1 MKEKKSIFI
10 WNRKRAAAAIVVI
23 AAILILT
30 AFTAYGSGADTLG
43 ITLGVLL
50 GIGAG
55 VFVLLNIRL
64 GKVLS
69 AVLYLLLPLAVVCAL
84 ENYTHVITD
93 LAPLILVLNLLFFY
107 VLYGLLAA
115 LTGSVSMGFKLAT
128 LVPMLF
134 GLTNYFVV
142 SFRGSPIVPWDLLS
156 LGTAVSVADNY
167 EFVLSW
173 KAFYSILAFLWM
185 ILISSKSTVKLGR
198 KKLRVISI
206 AAYAVLMGLY
216 VGEIQ
221 NSAVQS
227 FFGMDTTL
235 FTLNVLYRNNGIAAA
250 FLGNLRFL
258 NIEQPS
264 GYSVE
269 KVEELMQQVEASAEN
284 ETEAAGTEAAAT
296 QVGTDATAETE
307 AAAVQDKKNA
317 AGETKQT
324 DAAQTETAATTDQSE
339 TQQSGS
345 GTSATAET
353 TKSTTTGQYP
363 NIVVIMDEAFSD
375 LSVWGDFA
383 TSEEV
388 MPFFKSLQQEA
399 VGGEVYVSVKGGNTA
414 NTEFEFLTGDTMG
427 FLPKGSVPYQQYIND
442 ETPSLAS
449 YLKTLGYSTTAIH
462 PYNRSG
468 WDRDT
473 VYENFGFDEFLDK
486 DSFSSPYRLRGYI
499 SDKSAFDKIKEQFSI
514 KGDDERKFIFE
525 VTMQNH
531 GGYSRETPDFNI
543 YLTLP
548 EVTNKTTSVVATEK
562 YLTLINQTDRALEE
576 LINYFKEQEEPVI
589 VVMFGDHQ
597 PSDYITNVIQR
608 ICGVT
613 ASDSLADLEQ
623 GYRVPFMMWSNY
635 GLEHKYYDG
644 ISVNY
649 LSSILMENAGIPL
662 TGYQTFLKNLME
674 TLPVINANV
683 YRDADG
689 NFYNYEDDAYSEE
702 LNDYQ
707 MLQYNHLVDK
717 KHRDSTFFGS

>member
-1 MKEKKSIFI
+1 MNKKKSIFI
-10 WNRKRAAAAIVVI
+10 WNKKQAAAAIVAT

-30 AFTAYGSGADTLG
+30 AFTAYGSGMDTLG

-50 GIGAG
+50 GIAAGA
-55 VFVLLNIRL
+55 FVLLNIRF
-64 GKVLS
+64 GKILS
-69 AVLYLLLPLAVVCAL
+69 AMLYLLLPLAVVCAL

-107 VLYGLLAA
+107 VLYGLLTA
-115 LTGSVSMGFKLAT
+115 LTGSVRMGFRLAT

-156 LGTAVSVADNY
+156 FGTAASVADNY

-173 KAFYSILAFLWM
+173 KAFYSVLAFIWM
-185 ILISSKSTVKLGR
+185 ILLSSKSTVRLGR

-206 AAYAVLMGLY
+206 AAYAALMFLY

-264 GYSVE
+264 GYSVD
-269 KVEELMQQVEASAEN
+269 KVEALMKQVEEN
-284 ETEAAGTEAAAT
+284 AKNEPETDAQGETVQAT
-296 QVGTDATAETE
+296 QGETVQATQAETNATAETE
-307 AAAVQDKKNA
+307 APA
-317 AGETKQT
+317 
-324 DAAQTETAATTDQSE
+324 S
-339 TQQSGS
+339 S
-345 GTSATAET
+345 
-353 TKSTTTGQYP
+353 GQYP
-363 NIVVIMDEAFSD
+363 NIVVIMNEAFSD

-399 VGGEVYVSVKGGNTA
+399 VGGELYVSVKGGNTA

-427 FLPKGSVPYQQYIND
+427 FLPKGSIPYQQYIND

-462 PYNRSG
+462 PYNRTG

-473 VYENFGFDEFLDK
+473 VYEKFGFDEFLDK

-499 SDKSAFDKIKEQFSI
+499 SDKSAFDKIREQFSI

-548 EVTNKTTSVVATEK
+548 EVTDKTTSVVATEK

-576 LINYFKEQEEPVI
+576 LIDYFKEQDEPVI

-608 ICGVT
+608 ICGAT
-613 ASDSLADLEQ
+613 TSDSLADLEQ
-623 GYRVPFMMWSNY
+623 GYRVPFVMWSNY

-662 TGYQTFLKNLME
+662 TGYQTFLKKLME

-689 NFYNYEDDAYSEE
+689 NFYNYEDDAYSGE
-702 LNDYQ
+702 LKDYQ

-717 KHRDSTFFGS
+717 KHRDDAFFGS

>member
-1 MKEKKSIFI
+1 MNKKKSIFI
-10 WNRKRAAAAIVVI
+10 WNRKQAAAAIVAT

-30 AFTAYGSGADTLG
+30 AFTAYGSGMDTLG

-50 GIGAG
+50 GIAAGA
-55 VFVLLNIRL
+55 FVLLNIRF
-64 GKVLS
+64 GKILS
-69 AVLYLLLPLAVVCAL
+69 AMLYLLLPLAVVCAL

-107 VLYGLLAA
+107 VLYGLLTA
-115 LTGSVSMGFKLAT
+115 LTGSVRMGFRLAT

-156 LGTAVSVADNY
+156 FGTAASVADNY

-173 KAFYSILAFLWM
+173 KAFYSVLAFIWM
-185 ILISSKSTVKLGR
+185 ILLSSKSTVRLGR

-206 AAYAVLMGLY
+206 AAYAALMFLY

-264 GYSVE
+264 GYSMD
-269 KVEELMQQVEASAEN
+269 KVEALMKQVEADEQGEGDAKN
-284 ETEAAGTEAAAT
+284 EPETDAQGETVQAT
-296 QVGTDATAETE
+296 QGETVQATQGETNATAETE
-307 AAAVQDKKNA
+307 APA
-317 AGETKQT
+317 
-324 DAAQTETAATTDQSE
+324 S
-339 TQQSGS
+339 S
-345 GTSATAET
+345 
-353 TKSTTTGQYP
+353 GQYP
-363 NIVVIMDEAFSD
+363 NIVVIMNEAFSD

-399 VGGEVYVSVKGGNTA
+399 VGGELYVSVKGGNTA

-427 FLPKGSVPYQQYIND
+427 FLPKGSIPYQQYIND

-462 PYNRSG
+462 PYNRTG

-473 VYENFGFDEFLDK
+473 VYEKFGFDEFLDK

-499 SDKSAFDKIKEQFSI
+499 SDKSAFDKIREQFSI

-548 EVTNKTTSVVATEK
+548 EVTGKTTSVVATEK

-576 LINYFKEQEEPVI
+576 LIDYFKEQDEPVI

-608 ICGVT
+608 ICGAT
-613 ASDSLADLEQ
+613 TSDSLADLEQ
-623 GYRVPFMMWSNY
+623 GYRVPFVMWSNY

-662 TGYQTFLKNLME
+662 TGYQTFLKKLME

-689 NFYNYEDDAYSEE
+689 NFYNYEDDAYSGE
-702 LNDYQ
+702 LKDYQ

-717 KHRDSTFFGS
+717 KHRDDAFFGS

>member
-1 MKEKKSIFI
+1 MNKKKSIFI
-10 WNRKRAAAAIVVI
+10 WNRKQAAAAIVAT

-30 AFTAYGSGADTLG
+30 AFTAYGSGMDTLG
-43 ITLGVLL
+43 ITFGVLL
-50 GIGAG
+50 GIAAGA
-55 VFVLLNIRL
+55 FVLLNIRF
-64 GKVLS
+64 GKILS
-69 AVLYLLLPLAVVCAL
+69 AMLYLLLPLAVVCAL

-107 VLYGLLAA
+107 VLYGLLTA
-115 LTGSVSMGFKLAT
+115 LTGSVRMGFRLAT

-156 LGTAVSVADNY
+156 FGTAASVADNY

-173 KAFYSILAFLWM
+173 KAFYSVLAFIWM
-185 ILISSKSTVKLGR
+185 ILLSSKSTVRLGR

-206 AAYAVLMGLY
+206 AAYAALMFLY

-264 GYSVE
+264 GYSVD
-269 KVEELMQQVEASAEN
+269 KVDALMKQVEADEQGEEDAKN
-284 ETEAAGTEAAAT
+284 EPETDAQGEIVQAT
-296 QVGTDATAETE
+296 QGETVQATQAETNATAETE
-307 AAAVQDKKNA
+307 APA
-317 AGETKQT
+317 
-324 DAAQTETAATTDQSE
+324 S
-339 TQQSGS
+339 S
-345 GTSATAET
+345 
-353 TKSTTTGQYP
+353 GQYP
-363 NIVVIMDEAFSD
+363 NIVVIMNEAFSD

-399 VGGEVYVSVKGGNTA
+399 VGGELYVSVKGGNTA

-427 FLPKGSVPYQQYIND
+427 FLPKGSIPYQQYIND

-462 PYNRSG
+462 PYNRTG

-473 VYENFGFDEFLDK
+473 VYEKFGFDEFLDK

-499 SDKSAFDKIKEQFSI
+499 SDKSAFDKIREQFSI

-548 EVTNKTTSVVATEK
+548 EVTGKTTSVVATEK

-576 LINYFKEQEEPVI
+576 LIDYFKEQDEPVI

-608 ICGVT
+608 ICGAT
-613 ASDSLADLEQ
+613 TSDSLADLEQ
-623 GYRVPFMMWSNY
+623 GYRVPFVMWSNY

-662 TGYQTFLKNLME
+662 TGYQTFLKKLME

-689 NFYNYEDDAYSEE
+689 NFYNYEDDAYSGE
-702 LNDYQ
+702 LKDYQ

-717 KHRDSTFFGS
+717 KHRDDAFFGS

>member
-1 MKEKKSIFI
+1 MNKKKSIFI
-10 WNRKRAAAAIVVI
+10 WNRKQAAAAIVAT

-30 AFTAYGSGADTLG
+30 AFTAYGSGMDTLG

-50 GIGAG
+50 GIAAGA
-55 VFVLLNIRL
+55 FVLLNIRF
-64 GKVLS
+64 GKILS
-69 AVLYLLLPLAVVCAL
+69 AMLYLLLPLAVVCAL

-107 VLYGLLAA
+107 VLYGLLTA
-115 LTGSVSMGFKLAT
+115 LTGSVRMGFRLAT

-156 LGTAVSVADNY
+156 FGTAASVADNY

-173 KAFYSILAFLWM
+173 KAFYSVLAFIWM
-185 ILISSKSTVKLGR
+185 ILLSSKSTVRLGR

-206 AAYAVLMGLY
+206 AAYAALMFLY

-264 GYSVE
+264 GYSVD
-269 KVEELMQQVEASAEN
+269 KVEALMKQVEEN
-284 ETEAAGTEAAAT
+284 AKNEPETDAQGETVQAT
-296 QVGTDATAETE
+296 QGETVQATQGETNATAETE
-307 AAAVQDKKNA
+307 APA
-317 AGETKQT
+317 
-324 DAAQTETAATTDQSE
+324 S
-339 TQQSGS
+339 S
-345 GTSATAET
+345 
-353 TKSTTTGQYP
+353 GQYP
-363 NIVVIMDEAFSD
+363 NIVVIMNEAFSD

-399 VGGEVYVSVKGGNTA
+399 VGGELYVSVKGGNTA

-427 FLPKGSVPYQQYIND
+427 FLPKGSIPYQQYIND

-462 PYNRSG
+462 PYNRTG

-473 VYENFGFDEFLDK
+473 VYEKFGFDEFLDK

-499 SDKSAFDKIKEQFSI
+499 SDKSAFDKIREQFSI

-548 EVTNKTTSVVATEK
+548 EVTGKTTSVVATEK

-576 LINYFKEQEEPVI
+576 LIDYFKEQDEPVI

-608 ICGVT
+608 ICGAT
-613 ASDSLADLEQ
+613 TSDSLADLEQ
-623 GYRVPFMMWSNY
+623 GYRVPFVMWSNY

-662 TGYQTFLKNLME
+662 TGYQTFLKKLME

-689 NFYNYEDDAYSEE
+689 NFYNYEDDAYSGE
-702 LNDYQ
+702 LKDYQ

-717 KHRDSTFFGS
+717 KHRDDAFFGS

>member
-1 MKEKKSIFI
+1 MNKKKSIFI
-10 WNRKRAAAAIVVI
+10 WNRKQAAAAIVAT

-30 AFTAYGSGADTLG
+30 AFTAYGSGMDTLG

-50 GIGAG
+50 GIAAGA
-55 VFVLLNIRL
+55 FVLLNIRF
-64 GKVLS
+64 GKILS
-69 AVLYLLLPLAVVCAL
+69 AMLYLLLPLAVVCAL

-107 VLYGLLAA
+107 VLYGLLTA
-115 LTGSVSMGFKLAT
+115 LTGSVRMGFRLAT

-156 LGTAVSVADNY
+156 FGTAASVADNY

-173 KAFYSILAFLWM
+173 KAFYSVLAFIWM
-185 ILISSKSTVKLGR
+185 ILLSSKSTVRLGR

-206 AAYAVLMGLY
+206 AAYAALMFLY

-264 GYSVE
+264 GYSVD
-269 KVEELMQQVEASAEN
+269 KVEALMKQVEEN
-284 ETEAAGTEAAAT
+284 AKNEPETDAQGETVQAT
-296 QVGTDATAETE
+296 QGETNATAETE
-307 AAAVQDKKNA
+307 APA
-317 AGETKQT
+317 
-324 DAAQTETAATTDQSE
+324 S
-339 TQQSGS
+339 S
-345 GTSATAET
+345 
-353 TKSTTTGQYP
+353 GQYP
-363 NIVVIMDEAFSD
+363 NIVVIMNEAFSD

-399 VGGEVYVSVKGGNTA
+399 VGGELYVSVKGGNTA

-427 FLPKGSVPYQQYIND
+427 FLPKGSIPYQQYIND

-462 PYNRSG
+462 PYNRTG

-473 VYENFGFDEFLDK
+473 VYEKFGFDEFLDK

-499 SDKSAFDKIKEQFSI
+499 SDKSAFDKIREQFSI

-548 EVTNKTTSVVATEK
+548 EVTGKTTSVVATEK

-576 LINYFKEQEEPVI
+576 LIDYFKEQDEPVI

-608 ICGVT
+608 ICGAT
-613 ASDSLADLEQ
+613 TSDSLADLEQ
-623 GYRVPFMMWSNY
+623 GYRVPFVMWSNY

-662 TGYQTFLKNLME
+662 TGYQTFLKKLME

-689 NFYNYEDDAYSEE
+689 NFYNYEDDAYSGE
-702 LNDYQ
+702 LKDYQ

-717 KHRDSTFFGS
+717 KHRDDAFFGS

>member
-1 MKEKKSIFI
+1 MNKKKSIFI
-10 WNRKRAAAAIVVI
+10 WNRKQAAAAIVAT

-30 AFTAYGSGADTLG
+30 AFTAYGSGMDTLG

-50 GIGAG
+50 GIAAGA
-55 VFVLLNIRL
+55 FVLLNIRF
-64 GKVLS
+64 GKILS
-69 AVLYLLLPLAVVCAL
+69 AMLYLLLPLAVVCAL

-107 VLYGLLAA
+107 VLYGLLTA
-115 LTGSVSMGFKLAT
+115 LTGSVRMGFRLAT

-156 LGTAVSVADNY
+156 FGTAASVADNY

-173 KAFYSILAFLWM
+173 KAFYSVLAFIWM
-185 ILISSKSTVKLGR
+185 ILLSSKSTVRLGR

-206 AAYAVLMGLY
+206 AAYAALMFLY

-264 GYSVE
+264 GYSVD
-269 KVEELMQQVEASAEN
+269 KVDALMKQVEENAKN
-284 ETEAAGTEAAAT
+284 EPETDAQGETVQAT
-296 QVGTDATAETE
+296 QGETVQATQAETNATAETE
-307 AAAVQDKKNA
+307 APA
-317 AGETKQT
+317 
-324 DAAQTETAATTDQSE
+324 S
-339 TQQSGS
+339 S
-345 GTSATAET
+345 
-353 TKSTTTGQYP
+353 GQYP
-363 NIVVIMDEAFSD
+363 NIVVIMNEAFSD

-399 VGGEVYVSVKGGNTA
+399 VGGELYVSVKGGNTA

-427 FLPKGSVPYQQYIND
+427 FLPKGSIPYQQYIND

-462 PYNRSG
+462 PYNRTG

-473 VYENFGFDEFLDK
+473 VYEEFGFDEFLDK

-499 SDKSAFDKIKEQFSI
+499 SDKSAFDKIREQFSI

-548 EVTNKTTSVVATEK
+548 EVTGKTTSVVATEK

-576 LINYFKEQEEPVI
+576 LIDYFKEQDEPVI

-613 ASDSLADLEQ
+613 TSDSLADLEQ
-623 GYRVPFMMWSNY
+623 GYRVPFVMWSNY

-662 TGYQTFLKNLME
+662 TGYQTFLKKLME

-689 NFYNYEDDAYSEE
+689 NFYNYEDDAYSGE
-702 LNDYQ
+702 LKDYQ

-717 KHRDSTFFGS
+717 KHRDDAFFGS

>member
-1 MKEKKSIFI
+1 MNKKKSIFI
-10 WNRKRAAAAIVVI
+10 WNRKQAAAAIVAT

-30 AFTAYGSGADTLG
+30 AFTAYGSGMDTLG
-43 ITLGVLL
+43 ITFGVLL
-50 GIGAG
+50 GIAAGA
-55 VFVLLNIRL
+55 FVLLNIRF
-64 GKVLS
+64 GKILS
-69 AVLYLLLPLAVVCAL
+69 AMLYLLLPLAVVCAL

-107 VLYGLLAA
+107 VLYGLLTA
-115 LTGSVSMGFKLAT
+115 LTGSVRMGFRLAT

-156 LGTAVSVADNY
+156 FGTAASVADNY

-173 KAFYSILAFLWM
+173 KAFYSVLAFIWM
-185 ILISSKSTVKLGR
+185 ILLSSKSTVRLGR

-206 AAYAVLMGLY
+206 AAYAALMFLY

-264 GYSVE
+264 GYSVD
-269 KVEELMQQVEASAEN
+269 KVEALMKQVEADEQGEEDTKN
-284 ETEAAGTEAAAT
+284 EPETDAQGETVQAT
-296 QVGTDATAETE
+296 QGETVQATQAETNAAAETE
-307 AAAVQDKKNA
+307 APA
-317 AGETKQT
+317 
-324 DAAQTETAATTDQSE
+324 S
-339 TQQSGS
+339 S
-345 GTSATAET
+345 
-353 TKSTTTGQYP
+353 GQYP
-363 NIVVIMDEAFSD
+363 NIVVIMNEAFSD

-399 VGGEVYVSVKGGNTA
+399 VGGELYVSVKGGNTA

-427 FLPKGSVPYQQYIND
+427 FLPKGSIPYQQYIND

-462 PYNRSG
+462 PYNRTG

-473 VYENFGFDEFLDK
+473 VYEKFGFDEFLDK

-499 SDKSAFDKIKEQFSI
+499 SDKSAFDKIREQFSI

-548 EVTNKTTSVVATEK
+548 EVTGKTTSVVATEK

-576 LINYFKEQEEPVI
+576 LIDYFKEQDEPVI

-608 ICGVT
+608 ICGAT
-613 ASDSLADLEQ
+613 TSDSLADLEQ
-623 GYRVPFMMWSNY
+623 GYRVPFVMWSNY

-662 TGYQTFLKNLME
+662 TGYQTFLKKLME

-689 NFYNYEDDAYSEE
+689 NFYNYEDDAYSGE
-702 LNDYQ
+702 LKDYQ

-717 KHRDSTFFGS
+717 KHRDDAFFGS

>member
-1 MKEKKSIFI
+1 MNKKKSIFI
-10 WNRKRAAAAIVVI
+10 WNRKQAAAAIVAT

-30 AFTAYGSGADTLG
+30 AFTAYGSGMDTLG

-50 GIGAG
+50 GIAAGA
-55 VFVLLNIRL
+55 FVLLNIRF
-64 GKVLS
+64 GKILS
-69 AVLYLLLPLAVVCAL
+69 AMLYLLLPLAVVCAL

-107 VLYGLLAA
+107 VLYGLLTA
-115 LTGSVSMGFKLAT
+115 LTGSVRMGFRLAT

-156 LGTAVSVADNY
+156 FGTAASVADNY

-173 KAFYSILAFLWM
+173 KAFYSVLAFIWM
-185 ILISSKSTVKLGR
+185 ILLSSKSTVRLGR

-206 AAYAVLMGLY
+206 AAYAALMFLY

-264 GYSVE
+264 GYSVD
-269 KVEELMQQVEASAEN
+269 KVEALMKQVEEN
-284 ETEAAGTEAAAT
+284 AKNEPETDAQGETVQAT
-296 QVGTDATAETE
+296 QAETNATAETE
-307 AAAVQDKKNA
+307 APA
-317 AGETKQT
+317 
-324 DAAQTETAATTDQSE
+324 S
-339 TQQSGS
+339 S
-345 GTSATAET
+345 
-353 TKSTTTGQYP
+353 GQYP
-363 NIVVIMDEAFSD
+363 NIVVIMNEAFSD

-399 VGGEVYVSVKGGNTA
+399 VGGELYVSVKGGNTA

-427 FLPKGSVPYQQYIND
+427 FLPKGSIPYQQYIND

-462 PYNRSG
+462 PYNRTG

-473 VYENFGFDEFLDK
+473 VYEKFGFDEFLDK

-499 SDKSAFDKIKEQFSI
+499 SDKSAFDKIREQFSI

-548 EVTNKTTSVVATEK
+548 EVTGKTTSVVATEK

-576 LINYFKEQEEPVI
+576 LIDYFKEQDEPVI

-608 ICGVT
+608 ICGAT
-613 ASDSLADLEQ
+613 TSDSLADLEQ
-623 GYRVPFMMWSNY
+623 GYRVPFVMWSNY

-662 TGYQTFLKNLME
+662 TGYQTFLKKLME

-689 NFYNYEDDAYSEE
+689 NFYNYEDDAYSGE
-702 LNDYQ
+702 LKDYQ

-717 KHRDSTFFGS
+717 KHRDDAFFGS

>member
-1 MKEKKSIFI
+1 MNKKKSIFI
-10 WNRKRAAAAIVVI
+10 WNRKQAAAAIVAT

-30 AFTAYGSGADTLG
+30 AFTAYGSGKDTLG

-50 GIGAG
+50 GIAAGA
-55 VFVLLNIRL
+55 FVLLNIRF
-64 GKVLS
+64 GKILS
-69 AVLYLLLPLAVVCAL
+69 AMLYLLLPLAVVCAL

-107 VLYGLLAA
+107 VLYGLLTA
-115 LTGSVSMGFKLAT
+115 LTGSVRMGFRLAT

-156 LGTAVSVADNY
+156 FGTAASVADNY

-173 KAFYSILAFLWM
+173 KAFYSVLAFIWM
-185 ILISSKSTVKLGR
+185 ILLSSKSTVKLGR

-206 AAYAVLMGLY
+206 AAYAALMFLY

-264 GYSVE
+264 GYSVD
-269 KVEELMQQVEASAEN
+269 KVDALMKQVEADEQGEEDAKN
-284 ETEAAGTEAAAT
+284 EPETDAQGETVQAT
-296 QVGTDATAETE
+296 QAETNATAETE
-307 AAAVQDKKNA
+307 APA
-317 AGETKQT
+317 
-324 DAAQTETAATTDQSE
+324 S
-339 TQQSGS
+339 S
-345 GTSATAET
+345 
-353 TKSTTTGQYP
+353 GQYP
-363 NIVVIMDEAFSD
+363 NIVVIMNEAFSD

-399 VGGEVYVSVKGGNTA
+399 VGGELYVSVKGGNTA

-427 FLPKGSVPYQQYIND
+427 FFPKGSMPYQQYIND

-462 PYNRSG
+462 PYNRTG

-473 VYENFGFDEFLDK
+473 VYEKFGFDEFLDK

-499 SDKSAFDKIKEQFSI
+499 SDKSAFDKIREQFSI

-548 EVTNKTTSVVATEK
+548 EVTGKTTSVVATEK

-576 LINYFKEQEEPVI
+576 LIDYFKEQDEPVI

-608 ICGVT
+608 ICGAT
-613 ASDSLADLEQ
+613 TSDSLADLEQ
-623 GYRVPFMMWSNY
+623 GYRVPFVMWSNY

-662 TGYQTFLKNLME
+662 TGYQTFLKKLME

-689 NFYNYEDDAYSEE
+689 NFYNYEDDAYSGE
-702 LNDYQ
+702 LKDYQ

-717 KHRDSTFFGS
+717 KHRDDTFFGS

>member
-1 MKEKKSIFI
+1 MNKKKSIFI
-10 WNRKRAAAAIVVI
+10 WNRKQAAAAIVAT

-30 AFTAYGSGADTLG
+30 AFTAYGSGMDTLG

-50 GIGAG
+50 GIAAGA
-55 VFVLLNIRL
+55 FVLLDIRF
-64 GKVLS
+64 GKILS
-69 AVLYLLLPLAVVCAL
+69 AMLYLLLPLAVVCAL

-107 VLYGLLAA
+107 VLYGLLTA
-115 LTGSVSMGFKLAT
+115 LTGSVRMGFRFAT

-156 LGTAVSVADNY
+156 FGTAASVADNY

-173 KAFYSILAFLWM
+173 KAFYSVLAFIWM
-185 ILISSKSTVKLGR
+185 ILLSSKSTVKLGR

-206 AAYAVLMGLY
+206 AAYAALMFLY

-264 GYSVE
+264 GYSVD
-269 KVEELMQQVEASAEN
+269 KVEALMKQVEADEQGEGDAKN
-284 ETEAAGTEAAAT
+284 EPETDAQGETVQAT
-296 QVGTDATAETE
+296 QGETVQATQAETNATAETE
-307 AAAVQDKKNA
+307 APA
-317 AGETKQT
+317 
-324 DAAQTETAATTDQSE
+324 S
-339 TQQSGS
+339 S
-345 GTSATAET
+345 
-353 TKSTTTGQYP
+353 GQYP
-363 NIVVIMDEAFSD
+363 NIVVIMNEAFSD

-399 VGGEVYVSVKGGNTA
+399 VGGELYVSVKGGNTA

-427 FLPKGSVPYQQYIND
+427 FLPKGSIPYQQYIND

-462 PYNRSG
+462 PYNRTG

-473 VYENFGFDEFLDK
+473 VYEKFGFDEFLDK

-499 SDKSAFDKIKEQFSI
+499 SDKSAFDKIREQFSI

-548 EVTNKTTSVVATEK
+548 EVTGKTTSVVATEK

-576 LINYFKEQEEPVI
+576 LIDYFKEQDEPVI

-608 ICGVT
+608 ICGAT
-613 ASDSLADLEQ
+613 TSDSLADLEQ
-623 GYRVPFMMWSNY
+623 GYRVPFVMWSNY

-662 TGYQTFLKNLME
+662 TGYQTFLKKLME

-689 NFYNYEDDAYSEE
+689 NFYNYEDDAYSGE
-702 LNDYQ
+702 LKEYQ

-717 KHRDSTFFGS
+717 KHRDDAFFGS

>member
-1 MKEKKSIFI
+1 MNKKKSIFI
-10 WNRKRAAAAIVVI
+10 WNRKQAAAAIVAT

-30 AFTAYGSGADTLG
+30 AFTAYGSGMDTLG
-43 ITLGVLL
+43 ITLGMLL
-50 GIGAG
+50 GIAAGA
-55 VFVLLNIRL
+55 FVLLNIRF
-64 GKVLS
+64 GKILS
-69 AVLYLLLPLAVVCAL
+69 AMLYLVLPLAVVCAL

-107 VLYGLLAA
+107 VLYGLLTA
-115 LTGSVSMGFKLAT
+115 LTGSVRMGFRLAT

-156 LGTAVSVADNY
+156 FGTAASVADNY

-173 KAFYSILAFLWM
+173 KAFYSVLAFIWM
-185 ILISSKSTVKLGR
+185 ILLSSKSTVRLGR

-206 AAYAVLMGLY
+206 AAYAALMFLY

-264 GYSVE
+264 GYSVD
-269 KVEELMQQVEASAEN
+269 KVDALMKQVEADEQGEEDAKN
-284 ETEAAGTEAAAT
+284 EPETDAQGETVQAT
-296 QVGTDATAETE
+296 QAKTNATAETE
-307 AAAVQDKKNA
+307 APA
-317 AGETKQT
+317 
-324 DAAQTETAATTDQSE
+324 S
-339 TQQSGS
+339 S
-345 GTSATAET
+345 
-353 TKSTTTGQYP
+353 GQYP
-363 NIVVIMDEAFSD
+363 NIVVIMNEAFSD

-399 VGGEVYVSVKGGNTA
+399 VGGELYVSVKGGNTA

-427 FLPKGSVPYQQYIND
+427 FLPKGSIPYQQYIND

-462 PYNRSG
+462 PYNRTG

-473 VYENFGFDEFLDK
+473 VYEKFGFDEFLDK

-499 SDKSAFDKIKEQFSI
+499 SDKSAFDKIREQFSI

-548 EVTNKTTSVVATEK
+548 EVTGKTTSVVATEK

-576 LINYFKEQEEPVI
+576 LIDYFKEQDEPVI

-608 ICGVT
+608 ICGAT
-613 ASDSLADLEQ
+613 TSDSLADLEQ
-623 GYRVPFMMWSNY
+623 GYRVPFVMWSNY

-662 TGYQTFLKNLME
+662 TGYQTFLKKLME

-689 NFYNYEDDAYSEE
+689 NFYNYEEDAYSGE
-702 LNDYQ
+702 LKDYQ

-717 KHRDSTFFGS
+717 KHRDDAFFGS

>member
-1 MKEKKSIFI
+1 MNKKKSIFI
-10 WNRKRAAAAIVVI
+10 WNKKQAAAAIVAT

-30 AFTAYGSGADTLG
+30 AFTAYGSGMDTLG

-50 GIGAG
+50 GIAAGA
-55 VFVLLNIRL
+55 FVLLDIRF
-64 GKVLS
+64 GKILS
-69 AVLYLLLPLAVVCAL
+69 AMLYLLLPLAVVCAL

-107 VLYGLLAA
+107 VLYGLLTA
-115 LTGSVSMGFKLAT
+115 LTGSVRMGFRFAT

-156 LGTAVSVADNY
+156 FGTAASVADNY

-173 KAFYSILAFLWM
+173 KAFYSVLAFIWM
-185 ILISSKSTVKLGR
+185 ILLSSKSTVKLGR

-206 AAYAVLMGLY
+206 AAYAALMFLY

-264 GYSVE
+264 GYSVD
-269 KVEELMQQVEASAEN
+269 KVDALMKQVEADEQGEEDAKN
-284 ETEAAGTEAAAT
+284 EPETDAQGETVQAT
-296 QVGTDATAETE
+296 QAETNATAETE
-307 AAAVQDKKNA
+307 APA
-317 AGETKQT
+317 
-324 DAAQTETAATTDQSE
+324 S
-339 TQQSGS
+339 S
-345 GTSATAET
+345 
-353 TKSTTTGQYP
+353 GQYP
-363 NIVVIMDEAFSD
+363 NIVVIMNEAFSD

-399 VGGEVYVSVKGGNTA
+399 VGGELYVSVKGGNTA

-427 FLPKGSVPYQQYIND
+427 FLPKGSIPYQQYIND

-462 PYNRSG
+462 PYNRTG

-473 VYENFGFDEFLDK
+473 VYEKFGFDEFLDK

-499 SDKSAFDKIKEQFSI
+499 SDKSAFDKIREQFSI

-548 EVTNKTTSVVATEK
+548 EVTGKTTSVVATEK

-576 LINYFKEQEEPVI
+576 LIDYFKEQDEPVI

-608 ICGVT
+608 ICGAT
-613 ASDSLADLEQ
+613 TSDSLADLEQ
-623 GYRVPFMMWSNY
+623 GYRVPFVMWSNY

-662 TGYQTFLKNLME
+662 TGYQTFLKKLME

-689 NFYNYEDDAYSEE
+689 NFYNYEDDAYSGE
-702 LNDYQ
+702 LKDYQ

-717 KHRDSTFFGS
+717 KHRDDMFFGS

>member
-1 MKEKKSIFI
+1 MNKKKSIFI
-10 WNRKRAAAAIVVI
+10 WNRKQAAAAIVAT

-30 AFTAYGSGADTLG
+30 AFTAYGSGMDTLG

-50 GIGAG
+50 GIAAGA
-55 VFVLLNIRL
+55 FVLLNIRF
-64 GKVLS
+64 GKILS
-69 AVLYLLLPLAVVCAL
+69 AMLYLLLPLAVVCAL

-107 VLYGLLAA
+107 VLYGLLTA
-115 LTGSVSMGFKLAT
+115 LTGSVRMGFRLAT

-156 LGTAVSVADNY
+156 FGTAASVADNY

-173 KAFYSILAFLWM
+173 KAFYSVLAFIWM
-185 ILISSKSTVKLGR
+185 ILLSSKSTVKLGR

-206 AAYAVLMGLY
+206 AAYVALMFLY

-264 GYSVE
+264 GYSVD
-269 KVEELMQQVEASAEN
+269 KVDALMKQVEADEQGEEDAKN
-284 ETEAAGTEAAAT
+284 EPETDAQGETVQAT
-296 QVGTDATAETE
+296 QAETNATAETE
-307 AAAVQDKKNA
+307 APA
-317 AGETKQT
+317 
-324 DAAQTETAATTDQSE
+324 S
-339 TQQSGS
+339 S
-345 GTSATAET
+345 
-353 TKSTTTGQYP
+353 GQYP
-363 NIVVIMDEAFSD
+363 NIVVIMNEAFSD

-399 VGGEVYVSVKGGNTA
+399 VGGELYVSVKGGNTA

-427 FLPKGSVPYQQYIND
+427 FLPKGSIPYQQYIND

-462 PYNRSG
+462 PYNRTG

-473 VYENFGFDEFLDK
+473 VYEKFGFDEFLDK

-499 SDKSAFDKIKEQFSI
+499 SDKSAFDKIREQFSI

-548 EVTNKTTSVVATEK
+548 EVTGKTTSVVATEK

-576 LINYFKEQEEPVI
+576 LIDYFKEQDEPVI

-608 ICGVT
+608 ICGAT
-613 ASDSLADLEQ
+613 TSDSLADLEQ
-623 GYRVPFMMWSNY
+623 GYRVPFVMWSNY

-662 TGYQTFLKNLME
+662 TGYQTFLKKLME

-689 NFYNYEDDAYSEE
+689 NFYNYEDDAYSGE
-702 LNDYQ
+702 LKDYQ

-717 KHRDSTFFGS
+717 KHRDDAFFGS

>member
-1 MKEKKSIFI
+1 MNKKKSIFI
-10 WNRKRAAAAIVVI
+10 WNRKQAAAAIVAT

-30 AFTAYGSGADTLG
+30 AFTAYGSGMDTLG

-50 GIGAG
+50 GVAAGA
-55 VFVLLNIRL
+55 FVLLNIRF
-64 GKVLS
+64 GKILS

-107 VLYGLLAA
+107 VLYGLLTA
-115 LTGSVSMGFKLAT
+115 LTGSVRMGFRLAT

-156 LGTAVSVADNY
+156 FGTAASVADNY

-173 KAFYSILAFLWM
+173 KAFYSVLAFIWM
-185 ILISSKSTVKLGR
+185 ILLSSKSTVKLGR

-206 AAYAVLMGLY
+206 AAYAALMLLY

-264 GYSVE
+264 GYSVD
-269 KVEELMQQVEASAEN
+269 KVEELMQQVEADEQGEEDAKN
-284 ETEAAGTEAAAT
+284 EPE
-296 QVGTDATAETE
+296 TDAQSETVQVTQAETNAAAETE
-307 AAAVQDKKNA
+307 APA
-317 AGETKQT
+317 
-324 DAAQTETAATTDQSE
+324 S
-339 TQQSGS
+339 S
-345 GTSATAET
+345 
-353 TKSTTTGQYP
+353 GQYP

-399 VGGEVYVSVKGGNTA
+399 VGGELYVSVKGGNTA

-427 FLPKGSVPYQQYIND
+427 FLPKGSIPYQQYIND

-462 PYNRSG
+462 PYNRTG

-473 VYENFGFDEFLDK
+473 VYEKFGFDEFLDK

-499 SDKSAFDKIKEQFSI
+499 SDKSAFDKIREQFSI

-548 EVTNKTTSVVATEK
+548 EVTGKTTSVVATEK

-576 LINYFKEQEEPVI
+576 LIDYFKEQDEPVI

-608 ICGVT
+608 ICDVT
-613 ASDSLADLEQ
+613 TADSLADLEQ
-623 GYRVPFMMWSNY
+623 GYRVPFVMWSNY

-662 TGYQTFLKNLME
+662 TGYQTFLKKLME

-717 KHRDSTFFGS
+717 KHRDDTFFGS

>member
-1 MKEKKSIFI
+1 MNKKKSIFI
-10 WNRKRAAAAIVVI
+10 WNRKQAAAAIVAT

-30 AFTAYGSGADTLG
+30 AFTAYGSGMDTLG
-43 ITLGVLL
+43 ITFGVLL
-50 GIGAG
+50 GIAAGA
-55 VFVLLNIRL
+55 FVLLNIRF
-64 GKVLS
+64 GKILS
-69 AVLYLLLPLAVVCAL
+69 AMLYLLLPLAVVCAL

-107 VLYGLLAA
+107 VLYGLLTA
-115 LTGSVSMGFKLAT
+115 LTGSVRMGFRLAT

-156 LGTAVSVADNY
+156 FGTAASVADNY

-173 KAFYSILAFLWM
+173 KAFYSVLAFIWM
-185 ILISSKSTVKLGR
+185 ILLSSKSTVKLGR

-206 AAYAVLMGLY
+206 AAYAALMFLY

-264 GYSVE
+264 GYSVD
-269 KVEELMQQVEASAEN
+269 KVEALMKQVEADEQGEEDAKN
-284 ETEAAGTEAAAT
+284 EPETDAQGETVQAT
-296 QVGTDATAETE
+296 QAETNATAETE
-307 AAAVQDKKNA
+307 APA
-317 AGETKQT
+317 
-324 DAAQTETAATTDQSE
+324 S
-339 TQQSGS
+339 S
-345 GTSATAET
+345 
-353 TKSTTTGQYP
+353 GQYP
-363 NIVVIMDEAFSD
+363 NIVVIMNEAFSD

-399 VGGEVYVSVKGGNTA
+399 VGGELYVSVKGGNTA

-427 FLPKGSVPYQQYIND
+427 FLPKGSIPYQQYIND

-462 PYNRSG
+462 PYNRTG

-473 VYENFGFDEFLDK
+473 VYEKFGFDEFLDK

-499 SDKSAFDKIKEQFSI
+499 SDKSAFDKIREQFSI

-548 EVTNKTTSVVATEK
+548 EVTGKTTSVVATEK

-576 LINYFKEQEEPVI
+576 LIDYFKEQDEPVI

-608 ICGVT
+608 ICGAT
-613 ASDSLADLEQ
+613 TSDSLADLEQ
-623 GYRVPFMMWSNY
+623 GYRVPFVMWSNY

-662 TGYQTFLKNLME
+662 TGYQTFLKKLME

-689 NFYNYEDDAYSEE
+689 NFYNYEDDAYSGE
-702 LNDYQ
+702 LKDYQ

-717 KHRDSTFFGS
+717 KHRDDAFFGS

>member
-1 MKEKKSIFI
+1 MNKKKSIFI
-10 WNRKRAAAAIVVI
+10 WNRKQAAAAIVAT

-30 AFTAYGSGADTLG
+30 AFTAYGSGMDTLG
-43 ITLGVLL
+43 ITFGVLL
-50 GIGAG
+50 GIAAGA
-55 VFVLLNIRL
+55 FVLLNIRF
-64 GKVLS
+64 GKILS
-69 AVLYLLLPLAVVCAL
+69 AMLYLLLPLAAVCAL

-107 VLYGLLAA
+107 VLYGLLTA
-115 LTGSVSMGFKLAT
+115 LTGSVRMGFRLAT

-156 LGTAVSVADNY
+156 FGTAASVADNY

-173 KAFYSILAFLWM
+173 KAFYSVLAFIWM
-185 ILISSKSTVKLGR
+185 ILLSSKSTVRLGR

-206 AAYAVLMGLY
+206 AAYAALMFLY

-250 FLGNLRFL
+250 FLGNLKFL

-264 GYSVE
+264 GYSVD
-269 KVEELMQQVEASAEN
+269 KVEALMKQVEADEQGEEDAKN
-284 ETEAAGTEAAAT
+284 EPETDAQGETVQAT
-296 QVGTDATAETE
+296 QAETNATAETE
-307 AAAVQDKKNA
+307 APA
-317 AGETKQT
+317 
-324 DAAQTETAATTDQSE
+324 S
-339 TQQSGS
+339 S
-345 GTSATAET
+345 
-353 TKSTTTGQYP
+353 GQYP
-363 NIVVIMDEAFSD
+363 NIVVIMNEAFSD

-399 VGGEVYVSVKGGNTA
+399 VGGELYVSVKGGNTA

-427 FLPKGSVPYQQYIND
+427 FLPKGSIPYQQYIND

-462 PYNRSG
+462 PYNRTG

-473 VYENFGFDEFLDK
+473 VYEKFGFDEFLDK

-499 SDKSAFDKIKEQFSI
+499 SDKSAFDKIREQFSI

-548 EVTNKTTSVVATEK
+548 EVTGKTTSVVATEK

-576 LINYFKEQEEPVI
+576 LIDYFKEQDEPVI

-608 ICGVT
+608 ICGAT
-613 ASDSLADLEQ
+613 TSDSLADLEQ
-623 GYRVPFMMWSNY
+623 GYRVPFVMWSNY

-662 TGYQTFLKNLME
+662 TGYQTFLKKLME

-689 NFYNYEDDAYSEE
+689 NFYNYEDDAYSGE
-702 LNDYQ
+702 LKDYQ

-717 KHRDSTFFGS
+717 KHRDDTFFGS

>member
-1 MKEKKSIFI
+1 MNKKKSIFI
-10 WNRKRAAAAIVVI
+10 WNRKQAAAAIVAT

-30 AFTAYGSGADTLG
+30 AFTAYGSGKDTLG

-50 GIGAG
+50 GIAAGA
-55 VFVLLNIRL
+55 FVLLDIRF
-64 GKVLS
+64 GKILS
-69 AVLYLLLPLAVVCAL
+69 AMLYLLLPLAVVCAL

-107 VLYGLLAA
+107 VLYGLLTA
-115 LTGSVSMGFKLAT
+115 LTGSVRMGFRLAT

-156 LGTAVSVADNY
+156 FGTAASVADNY

-173 KAFYSILAFLWM
+173 KAFYSVLAFIWM
-185 ILISSKSTVKLGR
+185 ILLSSKSTVRLGR

-206 AAYAVLMGLY
+206 AAYAALMFLY

-264 GYSVE
+264 GYSVD
-269 KVEELMQQVEASAEN
+269 KVEALMKQVEADEQGEEDAKN
-284 ETEAAGTEAAAT
+284 EPETDAQGETVQAT
-296 QVGTDATAETE
+296 QAETVQATQGETVQATQGETNATAETE
-307 AAAVQDKKNA
+307 APA
-317 AGETKQT
+317 
-324 DAAQTETAATTDQSE
+324 S
-339 TQQSGS
+339 S
-345 GTSATAET
+345 
-353 TKSTTTGQYP
+353 GQYP
-363 NIVVIMDEAFSD
+363 NIVVIMNEAFSD

-399 VGGEVYVSVKGGNTA
+399 VGGELYVSVKGGNTA

-427 FLPKGSVPYQQYIND
+427 FLPKGSIPYQQYIND

-462 PYNRSG
+462 PYNRTG

-473 VYENFGFDEFLDK
+473 VYEKFGFDEFLDK

-499 SDKSAFDKIKEQFSI
+499 SDKSAFDKIREQFSI

-548 EVTNKTTSVVATEK
+548 EVTGKTTSVVATEK

-576 LINYFKEQEEPVI
+576 LIDYFKEQDEPVI

-608 ICGVT
+608 ICGAT
-613 ASDSLADLEQ
+613 TSDSLADLEQ
-623 GYRVPFMMWSNY
+623 GYRVPFVMWSNY

-662 TGYQTFLKNLME
+662 TGYQTFLKKLME

-689 NFYNYEDDAYSEE
+689 NFYNYEDDAYSGE
-702 LNDYQ
+702 LKDYQ

-717 KHRDSTFFGS
+717 KHRDDAFFGS

>member
-1 MKEKKSIFI
+1 MNKKKSIFI
-10 WNRKRAAAAIVVI
+10 WNRKQAAAAIVAT

-30 AFTAYGSGADTLG
+30 AFTAYGSGMDTLG
-43 ITLGVLL
+43 ITFGVLL
-50 GIGAG
+50 GIAAGA
-55 VFVLLNIRL
+55 FVLLNIRF
-64 GKVLS
+64 GKILS
-69 AVLYLLLPLAVVCAL
+69 AMLYLLLPLAVVCAL

-107 VLYGLLAA
+107 VLYGLLTA
-115 LTGSVSMGFKLAT
+115 LTGSVRMGFRLAT

-156 LGTAVSVADNY
+156 FGTAASVADNY

-173 KAFYSILAFLWM
+173 KAFYSVLAFIWM
-185 ILISSKSTVKLGR
+185 ILLSSKSTVRLGR

-206 AAYAVLMGLY
+206 AAYAALMFLY

-264 GYSVE
+264 GYSVD
-269 KVEELMQQVEASAEN
+269 KVEALMKQVEADEQDEEDAKN
-284 ETEAAGTEAAAT
+284 EPETDAQGETVQAT
-296 QVGTDATAETE
+296 QGETNATAETE
-307 AAAVQDKKNA
+307 APA
-317 AGETKQT
+317 
-324 DAAQTETAATTDQSE
+324 S
-339 TQQSGS
+339 S
-345 GTSATAET
+345 
-353 TKSTTTGQYP
+353 GQYP
-363 NIVVIMDEAFSD
+363 NIVVIMNEAFSD

-399 VGGEVYVSVKGGNTA
+399 VGGELYVSVKGGNTA

-427 FLPKGSVPYQQYIND
+427 FLPKGSIPYQQYIND

-462 PYNRSG
+462 PYNRTG

-473 VYENFGFDEFLDK
+473 VYEKFGFDEFLDK

-499 SDKSAFDKIKEQFSI
+499 SDKSAFDKIREQFSI

-548 EVTNKTTSVVATEK
+548 EVTGKTTSVVATEK

-576 LINYFKEQEEPVI
+576 LIDYFKEQDEPVI

-608 ICGVT
+608 ICGAT
-613 ASDSLADLEQ
+613 TSDSLADLEQ
-623 GYRVPFMMWSNY
+623 GYRVPFVMWSNY

-649 LSSILMENAGIPL
+649 LSGILMENAGIPL
-662 TGYQTFLKNLME
+662 TGYQTFLKKLME

-689 NFYNYEDDAYSEE
+689 NFYNYEDDAYSGE
-702 LNDYQ
+702 LKDYQ

-717 KHRDSTFFGS
+717 KHRDDTFFGS

>member
-1 MKEKKSIFI
+1 MNKKKSIFI
-10 WNRKRAAAAIVVI
+10 WNRKQAAAAIVAT

-30 AFTAYGSGADTLG
+30 AFTAYGSGMDTLG

-50 GIGAG
+50 GIAAGA
-55 VFVLLNIRL
+55 FVLLNIRF
-64 GKVLS
+64 GKILS
-69 AVLYLLLPLAVVCAL
+69 AMLYLLLPLAVVCAL

-107 VLYGLLAA
+107 VLYGLLTA
-115 LTGSVSMGFKLAT
+115 LTGSVRMGFRLAT

-156 LGTAVSVADNY
+156 FGTAASVADNY

-173 KAFYSILAFLWM
+173 KAFYSVLAFIWI
-185 ILISSKSTVKLGR
+185 ILLSSKSTVRLGR

-206 AAYAVLMGLY
+206 AAYAALMFLY

-264 GYSVE
+264 GYSVD
-269 KVEELMQQVEASAEN
+269 KVEALMKQVEEN
-284 ETEAAGTEAAAT
+284 AKNEPETDAQGETVQAT
-296 QVGTDATAETE
+296 QAETNATAETE
-307 AAAVQDKKNA
+307 APA
-317 AGETKQT
+317 
-324 DAAQTETAATTDQSE
+324 S
-339 TQQSGS
+339 S
-345 GTSATAET
+345 
-353 TKSTTTGQYP
+353 GQYP
-363 NIVVIMDEAFSD
+363 NIVVIMNEAFSD

-399 VGGEVYVSVKGGNTA
+399 VGGELYVSVKGGNTA

-427 FLPKGSVPYQQYIND
+427 FLPKGSIPYQQYIND

-462 PYNRSG
+462 PYNRTG

-473 VYENFGFDEFLDK
+473 VYEKFGFDEFLDK

-499 SDKSAFDKIKEQFSI
+499 SDKSAFDKIREQFSI

-548 EVTNKTTSVVATEK
+548 EVTGKTTSVVATEK

-576 LINYFKEQEEPVI
+576 LIDYFKEQDEPVI

-608 ICGVT
+608 ICGAT
-613 ASDSLADLEQ
+613 TSDSLADLEQ
-623 GYRVPFMMWSNY
+623 GYRVPFVMWSNY

-662 TGYQTFLKNLME
+662 TGYQTFLKKLME

-689 NFYNYEDDAYSEE
+689 NFYNYEDDAYSGE
-702 LNDYQ
+702 LKDYQ

-717 KHRDSTFFGS
+717 KHRDDAFFGS

>member
-1 MKEKKSIFI
+1 MNKKKSIFI
-10 WNRKRAAAAIVVI
+10 WNRKQAAAAIVAT

-30 AFTAYGSGADTLG
+30 AFTAYGSGMDTLG

-50 GIGAG
+50 GIAAGA
-55 VFVLLNIRL
+55 FVLLNIRF
-64 GKVLS
+64 GKILS
-69 AVLYLLLPLAVVCAL
+69 AMLYLLLPLAVVCAL

-107 VLYGLLAA
+107 VLYGLLTA
-115 LTGSVSMGFKLAT
+115 LTGSVRMGFRLAT

-156 LGTAVSVADNY
+156 FGTAASVADNY

-173 KAFYSILAFLWM
+173 KAFYSVLAFIWM
-185 ILISSKSTVKLGR
+185 ILLSSKSTVRLGR

-206 AAYAVLMGLY
+206 AAYAALMFLY

-264 GYSVE
+264 GYSVD
-269 KVEELMQQVEASAEN
+269 KVEALMKQVEADEQDEEDAKN
-284 ETEAAGTEAAAT
+284 EPETDAQGETVQAT
-296 QVGTDATAETE
+296 QGETNATAETE
-307 AAAVQDKKNA
+307 APA
-317 AGETKQT
+317 
-324 DAAQTETAATTDQSE
+324 S
-339 TQQSGS
+339 S
-345 GTSATAET
+345 
-353 TKSTTTGQYP
+353 GQYP
-363 NIVVIMDEAFSD
+363 NIVVIMNEAFSD

-399 VGGEVYVSVKGGNTA
+399 VGGELYVSVKGGNTA

-427 FLPKGSVPYQQYIND
+427 FLPKGSIPYQQYIND

-462 PYNRSG
+462 PYNRTG

-473 VYENFGFDEFLDK
+473 VYEKFGFDEFLDK

-499 SDKSAFDKIKEQFSI
+499 SDKSAFDKIREQFSI

-548 EVTNKTTSVVATEK
+548 EVTGKTTSIVATEK

-576 LINYFKEQEEPVI
+576 LIDYFKEQDEPVI

-608 ICGVT
+608 ICGAT
-613 ASDSLADLEQ
+613 TSDSLADLEQ
-623 GYRVPFMMWSNY
+623 GYRVPFVMWSNY

-662 TGYQTFLKNLME
+662 TGYQTFLKKLME

-689 NFYNYEDDAYSEE
+689 NFYNYEDDAYSGE
-702 LNDYQ
+702 LKDYQ

-717 KHRDSTFFGS
+717 KHRDDAFFGS

>member
-1 MKEKKSIFI
+1 MNKKKSIFI
-10 WNRKRAAAAIVVI
+10 WNRKQAAAAIVAT

-30 AFTAYGSGADTLG
+30 AFTAYGSGMDTLG
-43 ITLGVLL
+43 ITFGVLL
-50 GIGAG
+50 GIAAGA
-55 VFVLLNIRL
+55 FVLLNIRF
-64 GKVLS
+64 GKILS
-69 AVLYLLLPLAVVCAL
+69 AMLYLLLPLAVVCAL

-107 VLYGLLAA
+107 VLYGLLTA
-115 LTGSVSMGFKLAT
+115 LTGSVRMGFRLAT

-156 LGTAVSVADNY
+156 FGTAASVADNY

-173 KAFYSILAFLWM
+173 KAFYSVLAFIWM
-185 ILISSKSTVKLGR
+185 ILLSSKSTVRLGR

-206 AAYAVLMGLY
+206 AAYAALMFLY

-264 GYSVE
+264 GYSVD
-269 KVEELMQQVEASAEN
+269 KVEALMKQVEEN
-284 ETEAAGTEAAAT
+284 AKNEPETDAQGETVQAT
-296 QVGTDATAETE
+296 QGETVQATQAETNAAAETE
-307 AAAVQDKKNA
+307 APA
-317 AGETKQT
+317 
-324 DAAQTETAATTDQSE
+324 S
-339 TQQSGS
+339 S
-345 GTSATAET
+345 
-353 TKSTTTGQYP
+353 GQYP
-363 NIVVIMDEAFSD
+363 NIVVIMNEAFSD

-399 VGGEVYVSVKGGNTA
+399 VGGELYVSVKGGNTA

-427 FLPKGSVPYQQYIND
+427 FLPKGSIPYQQYIND

-462 PYNRSG
+462 PYNRTG

-473 VYENFGFDEFLDK
+473 VYEKFGFDEFLDK

-499 SDKSAFDKIKEQFSI
+499 SDKSAFDKIREQFSI

-548 EVTNKTTSVVATEK
+548 EVTGKTTSVVATEK

-576 LINYFKEQEEPVI
+576 LIDYFKEQDEPVI

-608 ICGVT
+608 ICGAT
-613 ASDSLADLEQ
+613 TSDSLADLEQ
-623 GYRVPFMMWSNY
+623 GYRVPFVMWSNY

-662 TGYQTFLKNLME
+662 TGYQTFLKKLME

-689 NFYNYEDDAYSEE
+689 NFYNYEDDAYSGE
-702 LNDYQ
+702 LKDYQ

-717 KHRDSTFFGS
+717 KHRDDAFFGS

>member
-1 MKEKKSIFI
+1 MNKKKSIFI
-10 WNRKRAAAAIVVI
+10 WNRKQAAAAIVAT

-30 AFTAYGSGADTLG
+30 AFTAYGSGMDTLG

-50 GIGAG
+50 GVAAGA
-55 VFVLLNIRL
+55 FVLLNIRF
-64 GKVLS
+64 GKILS
-69 AVLYLLLPLAVVCAL
+69 AMLYLLLPLAVVCAL

-107 VLYGLLAA
+107 VLYGLLTA
-115 LTGSVSMGFKLAT
+115 LTGSVRMGFRLAT
-128 LVPMLF
+128 LVPMIF
-134 GLTNYFVV
+134 GLANYFVV

-156 LGTAVSVADNY
+156 FGTAASVADNY

-173 KAFYSILAFLWM
+173 KAFYSVLAFIWM
-185 ILISSKSTVKLGR
+185 ILLSSKSTVRLGR

-206 AAYAVLMGLY
+206 AAYAALMFLY

-264 GYSVE
+264 GYSVD
-269 KVEELMQQVEASAEN
+269 KVEALMKQVEEN
-284 ETEAAGTEAAAT
+284 AKNEPETDAQGETVQAT
-296 QVGTDATAETE
+296 QGETVQATQAETNATAETE
-307 AAAVQDKKNA
+307 APA
-317 AGETKQT
+317 
-324 DAAQTETAATTDQSE
+324 S
-339 TQQSGS
+339 S
-345 GTSATAET
+345 
-353 TKSTTTGQYP
+353 GQYP
-363 NIVVIMDEAFSD
+363 NIVVIMNEAFSD

-399 VGGEVYVSVKGGNTA
+399 VGGELYVSVKGGNTA

-427 FLPKGSVPYQQYIND
+427 FLPKGSIPYQQYIND

-462 PYNRSG
+462 PYNRTG

-473 VYENFGFDEFLDK
+473 VYEKFGFDEFLDK

-499 SDKSAFDKIKEQFSI
+499 SDKSAFDKIREQFSI

-548 EVTNKTTSVVATEK
+548 EVTDKTTSVVATEK

-576 LINYFKEQEEPVI
+576 LIDYFKEQDEPVI

-608 ICGVT
+608 ICGAT
-613 ASDSLADLEQ
+613 TSDSLADLEQ
-623 GYRVPFMMWSNY
+623 GYRVPFVMWSNY

-662 TGYQTFLKNLME
+662 TGYQTFLKKLME

-717 KHRDSTFFGS
+717 KHRDDAFFGS

>member
-1 MKEKKSIFI
+1 MNKKKSIFI
-10 WNRKRAAAAIVVI
+10 WNRKQAAAAIVAT

-30 AFTAYGSGADTLG
+30 AFTAYGSGKDTLG

-50 GIGAG
+50 GIAAGA
-55 VFVLLNIRL
+55 FVLLNIRF
-64 GKVLS
+64 GKILS
-69 AVLYLLLPLAVVCAL
+69 AMLYLLLPLAVVCAL

-107 VLYGLLAA
+107 VLYGLLTA
-115 LTGSVSMGFKLAT
+115 LTGSVRMGFRLAT

-156 LGTAVSVADNY
+156 FGTAASVADNY

-173 KAFYSILAFLWM
+173 KAFYSVLAFIWM
-185 ILISSKSTVKLGR
+185 ILLSSKSTVKLGR

-206 AAYAVLMGLY
+206 AAYAALMFLY

-264 GYSVE
+264 GYSVD
-269 KVEELMQQVEASAEN
+269 KVEALMKQVEADEQGEEDAKN
-284 ETEAAGTEAAAT
+284 EPETDAQGETVQAT
-296 QVGTDATAETE
+296 QAETNATAETE
-307 AAAVQDKKNA
+307 APA
-317 AGETKQT
+317 
-324 DAAQTETAATTDQSE
+324 S
-339 TQQSGS
+339 S
-345 GTSATAET
+345 
-353 TKSTTTGQYP
+353 GQYP
-363 NIVVIMDEAFSD
+363 NIVVIMNEAFSD

-399 VGGEVYVSVKGGNTA
+399 VGGELYVSVKGGNTA

-427 FLPKGSVPYQQYIND
+427 FLPKGSIPYQQYIND

-462 PYNRSG
+462 PYNRTG

-473 VYENFGFDEFLDK
+473 VYEKFGFDEFLDK
-486 DSFSSPYRLRGYI
+486 DSFSSHYRLRGYI
-499 SDKSAFDKIKEQFSI
+499 SDKSAFDKIREQFSI

-548 EVTNKTTSVVATEK
+548 EVTGKTTSVVATEK

-576 LINYFKEQEEPVI
+576 LIDYFKEQDEPVI

-608 ICGVT
+608 ICGAT
-613 ASDSLADLEQ
+613 TSDSLADLEQ
-623 GYRVPFMMWSNY
+623 GYRVPFVMWSNY

-662 TGYQTFLKNLME
+662 TGYQTFLKKLME

-689 NFYNYEDDAYSEE
+689 NFYNYEDDAYSGE
-702 LNDYQ
+702 LKDYQ

-717 KHRDSTFFGS
+717 KHRDNAFFGS

>member
-1 MKEKKSIFI
+1 MNKKKSIFI
-10 WNRKRAAAAIVVI
+10 WNRKQAAAAIVAT

-30 AFTAYGSGADTLG
+30 AFTAYGSGMDTLG
-43 ITLGVLL
+43 ITLGMLL
-50 GIGAG
+50 GIAAGA
-55 VFVLLNIRL
+55 FVLLNIRF
-64 GKVLS
+64 GKILS
-69 AVLYLLLPLAVVCAL
+69 AMLYLVLPLAVVCAL

-107 VLYGLLAA
+107 VLYGLLTA
-115 LTGSVSMGFKLAT
+115 LTGSVRMGFRLAT

-156 LGTAVSVADNY
+156 FGTAASVADNY

-173 KAFYSILAFLWM
+173 KAFYSVLAFIWM
-185 ILISSKSTVKLGR
+185 ILLSSKSTVKLGR

-206 AAYAVLMGLY
+206 AAYAALMFLY

-264 GYSVE
+264 GYSVD
-269 KVEELMQQVEASAEN
+269 KVDALMKQVEADEQGEEDAKN
-284 ETEAAGTEAAAT
+284 EPETDAQGEIVQAT
-296 QVGTDATAETE
+296 QGETVQATQAKTNATAETE
-307 AAAVQDKKNA
+307 APA
-317 AGETKQT
+317 
-324 DAAQTETAATTDQSE
+324 S
-339 TQQSGS
+339 S
-345 GTSATAET
+345 
-353 TKSTTTGQYP
+353 GQYP
-363 NIVVIMDEAFSD
+363 NIVVIMNEAFSD

-399 VGGEVYVSVKGGNTA
+399 VGGELYVSVKGGNTA

-427 FLPKGSVPYQQYIND
+427 FLPKGSIPYQQYIND

-462 PYNRSG
+462 PYNRTG

-473 VYENFGFDEFLDK
+473 VYEKFGFDEFLDK

-499 SDKSAFDKIKEQFSI
+499 SDKSAFDKIREQFSI

-548 EVTNKTTSVVATEK
+548 EVTGKTTSVVATEK

-576 LINYFKEQEEPVI
+576 LIDYFKEQDEPVI

-608 ICGVT
+608 ICGAT
-613 ASDSLADLEQ
+613 TSDSLADLEQ
-623 GYRVPFMMWSNY
+623 GYRVPFVMWSNY

-662 TGYQTFLKNLME
+662 TGYQTFLKKLME

-689 NFYNYEDDAYSEE
+689 NFYNYEEDAYSGE
-702 LNDYQ
+702 LKDYQ

-717 KHRDSTFFGS
+717 KHRDDAFFGS

>member
-1 MKEKKSIFI
+1 MNKKKSIFI
-10 WNRKRAAAAIVVI
+10 WNRKQAAAAIVAT

-30 AFTAYGSGADTLG
+30 AFTAYGSGMDTLG

-50 GIGAG
+50 GIAAG
-55 VFVLLNIRL
+55 TFVLLNIRF
-64 GKVLS
+64 GKILS
-69 AVLYLLLPLAVVCAL
+69 AMLYLLLPLAVVCAL

-107 VLYGLLAA
+107 VLYGLLTA
-115 LTGSVSMGFKLAT
+115 LTGSVRMGFRLAT

-156 LGTAVSVADNY
+156 FGTAASVADNY

-173 KAFYSILAFLWM
+173 KAFYSVLAFIWM
-185 ILISSKSTVKLGR
+185 ILLSSKSTVRLGR

-206 AAYAVLMGLY
+206 AAYAALMFLY

-264 GYSVE
+264 GYSVD
-269 KVEELMQQVEASAEN
+269 KVEALMKQVEEN
-284 ETEAAGTEAAAT
+284 AKNEPETDAQGETVQAT
-296 QVGTDATAETE
+296 QGETVQATQAETNATAETE
-307 AAAVQDKKNA
+307 APA
-317 AGETKQT
+317 
-324 DAAQTETAATTDQSE
+324 S
-339 TQQSGS
+339 S
-345 GTSATAET
+345 
-353 TKSTTTGQYP
+353 GQYP
-363 NIVVIMDEAFSD
+363 NIVVIMNEAFSD

-399 VGGEVYVSVKGGNTA
+399 VGGELYVSVKGGNTA

-427 FLPKGSVPYQQYIND
+427 FLPKGSIPYQQYIND

-462 PYNRSG
+462 PYNRTG

-473 VYENFGFDEFLDK
+473 VYEKFGFDEFLDK

-499 SDKSAFDKIKEQFSI
+499 SDKSAFDKIREQFSI

-548 EVTNKTTSVVATEK
+548 EVTGKTTSVVATEK

-576 LINYFKEQEEPVI
+576 LIDYFKEQDEPVI

-608 ICGVT
+608 ICGAT
-613 ASDSLADLEQ
+613 TSDSLADLEQ
-623 GYRVPFMMWSNY
+623 GYRVPFVMWSNY

-662 TGYQTFLKNLME
+662 TGYQTFLKKLME

-689 NFYNYEDDAYSEE
+689 NFYNYEDDAYSGE
-702 LNDYQ
+702 LKDYQ

-717 KHRDSTFFGS
+717 KHRDDAFFGS

>member
-1 MKEKKSIFI
+1 MNKKKSIFI
-10 WNRKRAAAAIVVI
+10 WNRKQAAAAIVAT

-30 AFTAYGSGADTLG
+30 AFTAYGSGMDTLG

-50 GIGAG
+50 GIAAGA
-55 VFVLLNIRL
+55 FVLLNIRF
-64 GKVLS
+64 GKILS
-69 AVLYLLLPLAVVCAL
+69 AMLYLLLPLAVVCAL

-107 VLYGLLAA
+107 VLYGLLTA
-115 LTGSVSMGFKLAT
+115 LTGSVRMGFRLAT

-156 LGTAVSVADNY
+156 FGTAASVADNY

-173 KAFYSILAFLWM
+173 KAFYSVLAFIWM
-185 ILISSKSTVKLGR
+185 ILLSSKSTVRLGR

-206 AAYAVLMGLY
+206 AAYAALMFLY

-264 GYSVE
+264 GYSAD
-269 KVEELMQQVEASAEN
+269 KVEVLMKQVEADEQGEEDAKN
-284 ETEAAGTEAAAT
+284 EPETDAQGETVQATQGETNATAGTEAPA
-296 QVGTDATAETE
+296 
-307 AAAVQDKKNA
+307 
-317 AGETKQT
+317 
-324 DAAQTETAATTDQSE
+324 S
-339 TQQSGS
+339 S
-345 GTSATAET
+345 
-353 TKSTTTGQYP
+353 GQYP
-363 NIVVIMDEAFSD
+363 NIVVIMNEAFSD

-399 VGGEVYVSVKGGNTA
+399 VGGELYVSVKGGNTA

-427 FLPKGSVPYQQYIND
+427 FLPKGSIPYQQYIND

-462 PYNRSG
+462 PYNRTG

-473 VYENFGFDEFLDK
+473 VYEKFGFDEFLDK

-499 SDKSAFDKIKEQFSI
+499 SDKSAFDKIREQFSI

-548 EVTNKTTSVVATEK
+548 EVTGKTTSVVATEK

-576 LINYFKEQEEPVI
+576 LIDYFKEQDEPVI

-608 ICGVT
+608 ICGAT
-613 ASDSLADLEQ
+613 TSDSLADLEQ
-623 GYRVPFMMWSNY
+623 GYRVPFVMWSNY

-662 TGYQTFLKNLME
+662 TGYQTFLKKLME

-689 NFYNYEDDAYSEE
+689 NFYNYEDDAYSGE
-702 LNDYQ
+702 LKDYQ

-717 KHRDSTFFGS
+717 KHRDDAFFGS

>member
-1 MKEKKSIFI
+1 MNKKKSIFI
-10 WNRKRAAAAIVVI
+10 WNRKQAAAAIVAT

-30 AFTAYGSGADTLG
+30 AFTAYGSGMDTLG
-43 ITLGVLL
+43 ITFGVLL
-50 GIGAG
+50 GIAAGA
-55 VFVLLNIRL
+55 FVLLNIRF
-64 GKVLS
+64 GKILS
-69 AVLYLLLPLAVVCAL
+69 AMLYLLLPLAVVCAL

-107 VLYGLLAA
+107 VLYGLLTA
-115 LTGSVSMGFKLAT
+115 LTGSVRMGFRLAT

-156 LGTAVSVADNY
+156 FGTAASVADNY

-173 KAFYSILAFLWM
+173 KAFYSVLAFIWM
-185 ILISSKSTVKLGR
+185 ILLSSKSTVRLGR

-206 AAYAVLMGLY
+206 AAYAALMFLY

-264 GYSVE
+264 GYSVD
-269 KVEELMQQVEASAEN
+269 KVEALMKQVEEN
-284 ETEAAGTEAAAT
+284 AKNEPETDAQGETVQAT
-296 QVGTDATAETE
+296 QGETVQATQAETNATAETE
-307 AAAVQDKKNA
+307 APA
-317 AGETKQT
+317 
-324 DAAQTETAATTDQSE
+324 S
-339 TQQSGS
+339 S
-345 GTSATAET
+345 
-353 TKSTTTGQYP
+353 GQYP
-363 NIVVIMDEAFSD
+363 NIVVIMNEAFSD

-399 VGGEVYVSVKGGNTA
+399 VGGELYVSVKGGNTA

-427 FLPKGSVPYQQYIND
+427 FLPKGSIPYQQYIND

-462 PYNRSG
+462 PYNRTG

-473 VYENFGFDEFLDK
+473 VYEKFGFDEFLDK

-499 SDKSAFDKIKEQFSI
+499 SDKSAFDKIREQFSI

-548 EVTNKTTSVVATEK
+548 EVTDKTTSVVATEK

-576 LINYFKEQEEPVI
+576 LIDYFKEQDEPVI

-608 ICGVT
+608 ICGAT
-613 ASDSLADLEQ
+613 TSDSLADLEQ
-623 GYRVPFMMWSNY
+623 GYRVPFVMWSNY

-662 TGYQTFLKNLME
+662 TGYQTFLKKLME

-689 NFYNYEDDAYSEE
+689 NFYNYEDDAYSGE
-702 LNDYQ
+702 LKDYQ

-717 KHRDSTFFGS
+717 KHRDDAFFGS

>member
-1 MKEKKSIFI
+1 MNKKKSIFI
-10 WNRKRAAAAIVVI
+10 WNRKQAAAAIVAT

-30 AFTAYGSGADTLG
+30 AFTAYGSGMDTLG
-43 ITLGVLL
+43 ITFGVLL
-50 GIGAG
+50 GIAAGA
-55 VFVLLNIRL
+55 FVLLNIRF
-64 GKVLS
+64 GKILS
-69 AVLYLLLPLAVVCAL
+69 AMLYLLLPLAVVCAL

-107 VLYGLLAA
+107 VLYGLLTA
-115 LTGSVSMGFKLAT
+115 LTGSVRMGFRLAT

-156 LGTAVSVADNY
+156 FGTAASVADNY

-173 KAFYSILAFLWM
+173 KAFYSVLAFIWM
-185 ILISSKSTVKLGR
+185 ILLSSKSTVRLGR

-206 AAYAVLMGLY
+206 AAYAALMFLY

-264 GYSVE
+264 GYSVD
-269 KVEELMQQVEASAEN
+269 KVEALMKQVEEN
-284 ETEAAGTEAAAT
+284 AKNEPETDAQGETVQAT
-296 QVGTDATAETE
+296 QAETNAAAETE
-307 AAAVQDKKNA
+307 APA
-317 AGETKQT
+317 
-324 DAAQTETAATTDQSE
+324 S
-339 TQQSGS
+339 S
-345 GTSATAET
+345 
-353 TKSTTTGQYP
+353 GQYP
-363 NIVVIMDEAFSD
+363 NIVVIMNEAFSD

-399 VGGEVYVSVKGGNTA
+399 VGGELYVSVKGGNTA

-427 FLPKGSVPYQQYIND
+427 FLPKGSIPYQQYIND

-462 PYNRSG
+462 PYNRTG

-473 VYENFGFDEFLDK
+473 VYEKFGFDEFLDK

-499 SDKSAFDKIKEQFSI
+499 SDKSAFDKIREQFSI

-548 EVTNKTTSVVATEK
+548 EVTGKTTSVVATEK

-576 LINYFKEQEEPVI
+576 LIDYFKEQDEPVI

-608 ICGVT
+608 ICGAT
-613 ASDSLADLEQ
+613 TSDSLADLEQ
-623 GYRVPFMMWSNY
+623 GYRVPFVMWSNY

-662 TGYQTFLKNLME
+662 TGYQTFLKKLME

-689 NFYNYEDDAYSEE
+689 NFYNYEDDAYSGE
-702 LNDYQ
+702 LKDYQ

-717 KHRDSTFFGS
+717 KHRDDAFFGS

>member
-1 MKEKKSIFI
+1 MNKKKSIFI
-10 WNRKRAAAAIVVI
+10 WNRKQAAAAIVAT

-30 AFTAYGSGADTLG
+30 AFTAYGSGKDTLG

-50 GIGAG
+50 GIAAGA
-55 VFVLLNIRL
+55 FVLLNIRF
-64 GKVLS
+64 GKILS
-69 AVLYLLLPLAVVCAL
+69 AMLYLLLPLAVVCAL

-107 VLYGLLAA
+107 VLYGLLTA
-115 LTGSVSMGFKLAT
+115 LTGSVRMGFRLAT

-156 LGTAVSVADNY
+156 FGTAASVADNY

-173 KAFYSILAFLWM
+173 KAFYSVLAFIWM
-185 ILISSKSTVKLGR
+185 ILLSSKSTVKLGR

-206 AAYAVLMGLY
+206 AAYAALMFLY

-264 GYSVE
+264 GYSVD
-269 KVEELMQQVEASAEN
+269 KVEALMKQVEADEQGEEDAKN
-284 ETEAAGTEAAAT
+284 EPETDAQGETVQAT
-296 QVGTDATAETE
+296 QAETVQATQGETVQATQGETNATAETE
-307 AAAVQDKKNA
+307 APA
-317 AGETKQT
+317 
-324 DAAQTETAATTDQSE
+324 S
-339 TQQSGS
+339 S
-345 GTSATAET
+345 
-353 TKSTTTGQYP
+353 GQYP
-363 NIVVIMDEAFSD
+363 NIVVIMNEAFSD

-399 VGGEVYVSVKGGNTA
+399 VGGELYVSVKGGNTA

-427 FLPKGSVPYQQYIND
+427 FLPKGSIPYQQYIND
-442 ETPSLAS
+442 ETPSLAG

-462 PYNRSG
+462 PYNRTG

-473 VYENFGFDEFLDK
+473 VYEKFGFDEFLDK

-499 SDKSAFDKIKEQFSI
+499 SDKSAFDKIREQFSI

-548 EVTNKTTSVVATEK
+548 EVTGKTTSVVATEK

-576 LINYFKEQEEPVI
+576 LIDYFKEQDEPVI

-608 ICGVT
+608 ICGAT
-613 ASDSLADLEQ
+613 TSDSLADLEQ
-623 GYRVPFMMWSNY
+623 GYRVPFVMWSNY

-662 TGYQTFLKNLME
+662 TGYQTFLKKLME

-689 NFYNYEDDAYSEE
+689 NFYNYEDDAYSGE
-702 LNDYQ
+702 LKDYQ

-717 KHRDSTFFGS
+717 KHRDDAFFGS

>member
-1 MKEKKSIFI
+1 MNKKKSIFI
-10 WNRKRAAAAIVVI
+10 WNRKQAAAAIVAT

-30 AFTAYGSGADTLG
+30 AFTAYGSGMDTLG

-50 GIGAG
+50 GIAAGA
-55 VFVLLNIRL
+55 FVLLDIRF
-64 GKVLS
+64 GKILS
-69 AVLYLLLPLAVVCAL
+69 AMLYLMLPLAVVCAL

-107 VLYGLLAA
+107 VLYGLLTA
-115 LTGSVSMGFKLAT
+115 LTGSVRMGFRLAT

-156 LGTAVSVADNY
+156 FGTAASVADNY

-173 KAFYSILAFLWM
+173 KAFYSVLAFIWM
-185 ILISSKSTVKLGR
+185 ILLSSKSTVKLGR

-206 AAYAVLMGLY
+206 AAYAALMFLY

-264 GYSVE
+264 GYSVD
-269 KVEELMQQVEASAEN
+269 KVEALMKQVEADEQGEEDAKN
-284 ETEAAGTEAAAT
+284 EPETDAQGETVQAT
-296 QVGTDATAETE
+296 QAKTNATAETE
-307 AAAVQDKKNA
+307 APAS
-317 AGETKQT
+317 
-324 DAAQTETAATTDQSE
+324 SE
-339 TQQSGS
+339 
-345 GTSATAET
+345 
-353 TKSTTTGQYP
+353 QYP
-363 NIVVIMDEAFSD
+363 NIVVIMNEAFSD

-399 VGGEVYVSVKGGNTA
+399 VGGELYVSVKGGNTA

-427 FLPKGSVPYQQYIND
+427 FLPKGSIPYQQYIND

-462 PYNRSG
+462 PYNRTG

-473 VYENFGFDEFLDK
+473 VYEKFGFDEFLDK

-499 SDKSAFDKIKEQFSI
+499 SDKSAFDKIREQFSI

-548 EVTNKTTSVVATEK
+548 EVTGKTTSVVATEK

-576 LINYFKEQEEPVI
+576 LIDYFKEQDEPVI

-608 ICGVT
+608 ICGAT
-613 ASDSLADLEQ
+613 TSDSLADLEQ
-623 GYRVPFMMWSNY
+623 GYRVPFVMWSNY

-662 TGYQTFLKNLME
+662 TGYQTFLKKLME

-689 NFYNYEDDAYSEE
+689 NFYNYEDDAYSGE
-702 LNDYQ
+702 LKDYQ

-717 KHRDSTFFGS
+717 KHRDDAFFGS

>member
-1 MKEKKSIFI
+1 MNKKKSIFI
-10 WNRKRAAAAIVVI
+10 WNRKQAAAAIVAT

-30 AFTAYGSGADTLG
+30 AFTAYGSGMDTLG

-50 GIGAG
+50 GIAAGA
-55 VFVLLNIRL
+55 FVLLNIRF
-64 GKVLS
+64 GKILS
-69 AVLYLLLPLAVVCAL
+69 AMMYLLLPLAVVCAL

-107 VLYGLLAA
+107 VLYGLLTA
-115 LTGSVSMGFKLAT
+115 LTGSVRMGFRLAT

-156 LGTAVSVADNY
+156 FGTAASVADNY

-173 KAFYSILAFLWM
+173 KAFYSVLAFIWM
-185 ILISSKSTVKLGR
+185 ILLSSKSTVRLGR

-206 AAYAVLMGLY
+206 AAYAALMFLY

-264 GYSVE
+264 GYSVD
-269 KVEELMQQVEASAEN
+269 KVEALMKQVEEN
-284 ETEAAGTEAAAT
+284 AKNEPEPDAQGETVQAT
-296 QVGTDATAETE
+296 QAETNATAETE
-307 AAAVQDKKNA
+307 APA
-317 AGETKQT
+317 
-324 DAAQTETAATTDQSE
+324 S
-339 TQQSGS
+339 S
-345 GTSATAET
+345 
-353 TKSTTTGQYP
+353 GQYP
-363 NIVVIMDEAFSD
+363 NIVVIMNEAFSD

-399 VGGEVYVSVKGGNTA
+399 VGGELYVSVKGGNTA

-427 FLPKGSVPYQQYIND
+427 FLPKGSIPYQQYIND

-462 PYNRSG
+462 PYNRTG

-473 VYENFGFDEFLDK
+473 VYEKFGFDEFLDK

-499 SDKSAFDKIKEQFSI
+499 SDKSAFDKIREQFSI

-548 EVTNKTTSVVATEK
+548 EVTGKTTSVVATEK

-576 LINYFKEQEEPVI
+576 LIDYFKEQDEPVI

-608 ICGVT
+608 ICGAT
-613 ASDSLADLEQ
+613 TSDSLADLEQ
-623 GYRVPFMMWSNY
+623 GYRVPFVMWSNY

-662 TGYQTFLKNLME
+662 TGYQTFLKKLME

-689 NFYNYEDDAYSEE
+689 NFYNYEDDAYSGE
-702 LNDYQ
+702 LKDYQ

-717 KHRDSTFFGS
+717 KHRDDAFFGS

>member
-1 MKEKKSIFI
+1 MNKKKSIFI
-10 WNRKRAAAAIVVI
+10 WNRKQAAAAIVAT

-30 AFTAYGSGADTLG
+30 AFTAYGSGMDTLG

-50 GIGAG
+50 GIAAGA
-55 VFVLLNIRL
+55 FVLLNIRF
-64 GKVLS
+64 GKILS
-69 AVLYLLLPLAVVCAL
+69 AMMYLLLPLAVVCAL

-107 VLYGLLAA
+107 VLYGLLTA
-115 LTGSVSMGFKLAT
+115 LTGSVRMGFRLAT

-156 LGTAVSVADNY
+156 FGTAASVADNY

-173 KAFYSILAFLWM
+173 KAFYSVLAFIWM
-185 ILISSKSTVKLGR
+185 ILLSSKSTVRLGR

-206 AAYAVLMGLY
+206 AAYAALMFLY

-264 GYSVE
+264 GYSVD
-269 KVEELMQQVEASAEN
+269 KVEALMKQVEEN
-284 ETEAAGTEAAAT
+284 AKNEPETDAQGETVQAT
-296 QVGTDATAETE
+296 QGETVQATQAETNATAETE
-307 AAAVQDKKNA
+307 APA
-317 AGETKQT
+317 
-324 DAAQTETAATTDQSE
+324 S
-339 TQQSGS
+339 SR
-345 GTSATAET
+345 
-353 TKSTTTGQYP
+353 QYP
-363 NIVVIMDEAFSD
+363 NIVVIMNEAFSD

-399 VGGEVYVSVKGGNTA
+399 VGGELYVSVKGGNTA

-427 FLPKGSVPYQQYIND
+427 FLPKGSIPYQQYIND

-462 PYNRSG
+462 PYNRTG

-473 VYENFGFDEFLDK
+473 VYEKFGFDEFLDK

-499 SDKSAFDKIKEQFSI
+499 SDKSAFDKIREQFSI

-548 EVTNKTTSVVATEK
+548 EVTGKTTSVVATEK

-576 LINYFKEQEEPVI
+576 LIDYFKEQDEPVI

-608 ICGVT
+608 ICGAT
-613 ASDSLADLEQ
+613 TSDSLADLEQ
-623 GYRVPFMMWSNY
+623 GYRVPFVMWSNY

-662 TGYQTFLKNLME
+662 TGYQTFLKKLME

-689 NFYNYEDDAYSEE
+689 NFYNYEDDAYSGE
-702 LNDYQ
+702 LKDYQ

-717 KHRDSTFFGS
+717 KHRDDAFFGS

>member
-1 MKEKKSIFI
+1 MNKKKSIFI
-10 WNRKRAAAAIVVI
+10 WNRKQAAAAIVAT

-30 AFTAYGSGADTLG
+30 AFTAYGSGMDTLG

-50 GIGAG
+50 GIAAGA
-55 VFVLLNIRL
+55 FVLLNIRF
-64 GKVLS
+64 GKILS
-69 AVLYLLLPLAVVCAL
+69 AMLYLLLPLAVVCAL

-107 VLYGLLAA
+107 VLYGLLTA
-115 LTGSVSMGFKLAT
+115 LTGSVRMGFRLAT

-156 LGTAVSVADNY
+156 FGTAASVADNY

-173 KAFYSILAFLWM
+173 KAFYSVLAFIWM
-185 ILISSKSTVKLGR
+185 ILLSSKSTVRLGR

-206 AAYAVLMGLY
+206 AAYAALMFLY

-264 GYSVE
+264 GYSVD
-269 KVEELMQQVEASAEN
+269 KVEALMKQVEEN
-284 ETEAAGTEAAAT
+284 AKNEPETDAQGETVQAT
-296 QVGTDATAETE
+296 QGETVQATQAETNATAETE
-307 AAAVQDKKNA
+307 APA
-317 AGETKQT
+317 
-324 DAAQTETAATTDQSE
+324 S
-339 TQQSGS
+339 S
-345 GTSATAET
+345 
-353 TKSTTTGQYP
+353 GQYP
-363 NIVVIMDEAFSD
+363 NIVVIMNEAFSD

-399 VGGEVYVSVKGGNTA
+399 VGGELYVSVKGGNTA

-427 FLPKGSVPYQQYIND
+427 FLPKGSIPYQQYIND

-462 PYNRSG
+462 PYNRTG

-473 VYENFGFDEFLDK
+473 VYEKFGFDEFLDK

-499 SDKSAFDKIKEQFSI
+499 SDKSAFDKIREQFSI

-548 EVTNKTTSVVATEK
+548 EVTGKTTSVVATEK

-576 LINYFKEQEEPVI
+576 LIDYFKEQDEPVI

-608 ICGVT
+608 ICGAT
-613 ASDSLADLEQ
+613 TSDSLADLEQ
-623 GYRVPFMMWSNY
+623 GYRVPFVMWSNY

-662 TGYQTFLKNLME
+662 TGYQTFLKKLME

-689 NFYNYEDDAYSEE
+689 NFYNYEDDAYSGE
-702 LNDYQ
+702 LKDYQ

-717 KHRDSTFFGS
+717 KHRDDAFFGS

>member
-1 MKEKKSIFI
+1 MNKKKSIFI
-10 WNRKRAAAAIVVI
+10 WNRKQAAAAIVAT

-30 AFTAYGSGADTLG
+30 AFTAYGSGMDTLG

-50 GIGAG
+50 GIAAGA
-55 VFVLLNIRL
+55 FVLLNIRF
-64 GKVLS
+64 GKILS
-69 AVLYLLLPLAVVCAL
+69 AMLYLLLPLAVVCAL

-107 VLYGLLAA
+107 VLYGLLTA
-115 LTGSVSMGFKLAT
+115 LTGSVRMGFRLAT

-156 LGTAVSVADNY
+156 FGTAASVADNY

-173 KAFYSILAFLWM
+173 KAFYSVLAFIWM
-185 ILISSKSTVKLGR
+185 ILLSSKSTVKLGR

-206 AAYAVLMGLY
+206 AAYVALMFLY

-264 GYSVE
+264 GYSVD
-269 KVEELMQQVEASAEN
+269 KVEALMKQVEADEQGEEDAKN
-284 ETEAAGTEAAAT
+284 EPETDAQGETVQAT
-296 QVGTDATAETE
+296 QGETVQATQAETNATAETE
-307 AAAVQDKKNA
+307 APA
-317 AGETKQT
+317 
-324 DAAQTETAATTDQSE
+324 S
-339 TQQSGS
+339 S
-345 GTSATAET
+345 
-353 TKSTTTGQYP
+353 GQYP
-363 NIVVIMDEAFSD
+363 NIVVIMNEAFSD

-399 VGGEVYVSVKGGNTA
+399 VGGELYVSVKGGNTA

-427 FLPKGSVPYQQYIND
+427 FLPKGSIPYQQYIND

-462 PYNRSG
+462 PYNRTG

-473 VYENFGFDEFLDK
+473 VYEKFGFDEFLDK

-499 SDKSAFDKIKEQFSI
+499 SDKSAFDKIREQFSI

-548 EVTNKTTSVVATEK
+548 EVTGKTTSVVATEK

-576 LINYFKEQEEPVI
+576 LIDYFKEQDEPVI

-608 ICGVT
+608 ICGAT
-613 ASDSLADLEQ
+613 TSDSLADLEQ
-623 GYRVPFMMWSNY
+623 GYRVPFVMWSNY

-662 TGYQTFLKNLME
+662 TGYQTFLKKLME

-689 NFYNYEDDAYSEE
+689 NFYNYEDDVYSGE
-702 LNDYQ
+702 LKDYQ

-717 KHRDSTFFGS
+717 KHRDDAFFGS

>member
-1 MKEKKSIFI
+1 MNKKKSIFI
-10 WNRKRAAAAIVVI
+10 WNRKQAAAAIVAT

-30 AFTAYGSGADTLG
+30 AFTAYGSGMDTLG

-50 GIGAG
+50 GIAAGA
-55 VFVLLNIRL
+55 FVLLDIRF
-64 GKVLS
+64 GKILS
-69 AVLYLLLPLAVVCAL
+69 AMLYLLLPLAVVCAL

-107 VLYGLLAA
+107 VLYGLLTA
-115 LTGSVSMGFKLAT
+115 LTGSVRMGFRFAT

-156 LGTAVSVADNY
+156 FGTAASVADNY

-173 KAFYSILAFLWM
+173 KAFYSVLAFIWM
-185 ILISSKSTVKLGR
+185 ILLSSKSTVKLGR

-206 AAYAVLMGLY
+206 AAYAALMFLY

-264 GYSVE
+264 GYSVD
-269 KVEELMQQVEASAEN
+269 KVEALMKQVEADEQGEGDAKN
-284 ETEAAGTEAAAT
+284 EPETDAQGETVQAT
-296 QVGTDATAETE
+296 QGETVQATQAETNATAETE
-307 AAAVQDKKNA
+307 APA
-317 AGETKQT
+317 
-324 DAAQTETAATTDQSE
+324 S
-339 TQQSGS
+339 S
-345 GTSATAET
+345 
-353 TKSTTTGQYP
+353 GQYP
-363 NIVVIMDEAFSD
+363 NIVVIMNEAFSD

-399 VGGEVYVSVKGGNTA
+399 VGGELYVSVKGGNTA

-427 FLPKGSVPYQQYIND
+427 FLPKGSIPYQQYIND

-462 PYNRSG
+462 PYNRTG

-473 VYENFGFDEFLDK
+473 VYEKFGFDEFLDK

-499 SDKSAFDKIKEQFSI
+499 SDKSAFDKIREQFSI

-548 EVTNKTTSVVATEK
+548 EVTGKTTSVVATEK

-576 LINYFKEQEEPVI
+576 LIDYFKEQDEPVI

-608 ICGVT
+608 ICGAT
-613 ASDSLADLEQ
+613 TSDSLADLEQ
-623 GYRVPFMMWSNY
+623 GYRVPFVMWSNY

-662 TGYQTFLKNLME
+662 TGYQTFLKKLME

-683 YRDADG
+683 YQDADG
-689 NFYNYEDDAYSEE
+689 NFYNYEDDAYSGE
-702 LNDYQ
+702 LKDYQ

-717 KHRDSTFFGS
+717 KHRDDTFFGS

>member
-1 MKEKKSIFI
+1 MNKKKSIFI
-10 WNRKRAAAAIVVI
+10 WNRKQAAAAIVAT

-30 AFTAYGSGADTLG
+30 AFTAYGSGMDTLG

-50 GIGAG
+50 GIAAGA
-55 VFVLLNIRL
+55 FVLLNIRF
-64 GKVLS
+64 GKILS
-69 AVLYLLLPLAVVCAL
+69 AMLYLVLPLAVVCAL

-107 VLYGLLAA
+107 VLYGLLTA
-115 LTGSVSMGFKLAT
+115 LTGSVRMGFRLAT

-156 LGTAVSVADNY
+156 FGTAASVADNY

-173 KAFYSILAFLWM
+173 KAFYSVLAFIWM
-185 ILISSKSTVKLGR
+185 ILLSSKSTVRLGR

-206 AAYAVLMGLY
+206 AAYAALMFLY

-264 GYSVE
+264 GYSVD
-269 KVEELMQQVEASAEN
+269 KVEALMKQVEVDEQGEEDAKN
-284 ETEAAGTEAAAT
+284 EPETDAQGETVQAT
-296 QVGTDATAETE
+296 QAETNATAETE
-307 AAAVQDKKNA
+307 APAS
-317 AGETKQT
+317 
-324 DAAQTETAATTDQSE
+324 SE
-339 TQQSGS
+339 
-345 GTSATAET
+345 
-353 TKSTTTGQYP
+353 QYP
-363 NIVVIMDEAFSD
+363 NIVVIMNEAFSD
-375 LSVWGDFA
+375 LSVWGDFV

-399 VGGEVYVSVKGGNTA
+399 VGGELYVSVKGGNTA

-427 FLPKGSVPYQQYIND
+427 FLPKGSIPYQQYIND

-462 PYNRSG
+462 PYNRTG

-473 VYENFGFDEFLDK
+473 VYEKFGFDEFLDK

-499 SDKSAFDKIKEQFSI
+499 SDKSAFDKIREQFSI

-548 EVTNKTTSVVATEK
+548 EVTGKTTSVVATEK

-576 LINYFKEQEEPVI
+576 LIDYFKEQDEPVI

-608 ICGVT
+608 ICGAT
-613 ASDSLADLEQ
+613 TSDSLADLEQ
-623 GYRVPFMMWSNY
+623 GYRVPFVMWSNY

-662 TGYQTFLKNLME
+662 TGYQTFLKKLME

-689 NFYNYEDDAYSEE
+689 NFYNYEDDAYSGE
-702 LNDYQ
+702 LKDYQ

-717 KHRDSTFFGS
+717 KHRDDTFFGS